1 MLVTEPSA
9 QSAKTNGAGPA
20 AGDLGAAALAR
31 LVGRRFD
38 TEHPLVSVIIPVFNS
53 WPVTRRCLE
62 SLVHCDP
69 EITLQAIVV
78 DDASTDD
85 TLAQLATLRKI
96 EIVRNGTNAGFVGSC
111 NRGAMLARG
120 EYLWFLN
127 NDTEVVAGS
136 LRALVQRAESDAGI
150 GIVGSKLVYPDGRL
164 QEAGGIIWSDAAGWN
179 YGRRDSPA
187 RPEYNFVRDVDYVSG
202 ASLLV
207 RAELFRELGG
217 FDRRF
222 SPAYY
227 EDADLCFQA
236 RARGHR
242 VVYEPRSVVTH
253 YEGLSSGTDLGSGMK
268 RFQIVNRAKFFSKW
282 EPVLTAQH
290 SAPNPADVRAAAR
303 ARGGHRGGIL
313 VIDSYVPMYDREAGS
328 KRLRELVD
336 GFVASGERV
345 VFLPDNIA
353 ALEPY
358 SGELEAEGVELLY
371 HSDGDPRR
379 WKELLL
385 DALPTVDAVWI
396 CRPELCRKYLPVIRG
411 HSNLPILYDTI
422 DLHHLR
428 LRRQAELEG
437 RDDAEWRRVEELELT
452 CGRASDAT
460 IVVTESEATV
470 FREAGIG
477 PVAIVPTIHDV
488 LLETHPPFES
498 TQGLLFIGGY
508 NHTPNVDAVK
518 WLVSEIMPMVWERA
532 GDVHVTLLGANPPAD
547 VLALAGRRVSVPG
560 YVRDVEPYFLNAR
573 VFVAP
578 IRYGAGVKGKIGHA
592 LSYRVPLVTTPLAA
606 DGFRLTDGSDAL
618 IAESAEDF
626 AAAIVALYTDAGLWN
641 GVSARS
647 SKPLET
653 FSSRRVVADAL
664 EIVEQVRRTR
674 AALVPA
680 GP

>member
-1 MLVTEPSA
+1 VS
-9 QSAKTNGAGPA
+9 GDAG
-20 AGDLGAAALAR
+20 GAALAR
-31 LVGRRFD
+31 LVDRRFE
-38 TEHPLVSVIIPVFNS
+38 TKHPLVSVIIPVFNN
-53 WPVTRRCLE
+53 WAVTRRCLE
-62 SLVHCDP
+62 SLVRCDP
-69 EITLQAIVV
+69 EIAVQAIVV

-85 TLAQLATLRKI
+85 TLGQLAALRKI
-96 EIVRNGTNAGFVGSC
+96 EVLRNGENAGFVKSC
-111 NRGAMLARG
+111 NRAALLARG
-120 EYLWFLN
+120 DYLWFLN
-127 NDTEVVAGS
+127 NDTEVTTGS
-136 LRALVQRAESDAGI
+136 LRALVQRAERDLTIA
-150 GIVGSKLVYPDGRL
+150 IVGSKLVYPDGRL
-164 QEAGGIIWSDAAGWN
+164 QEAGGIIWADAGGWN
-179 YGRRDSPA
+179 YGRLDSPA
-187 RPEYNFVRDVDYVSG
+187 MPEYNFVRDVDYVSG

-207 RAELFRELGG
+207 RTQLFRELGG
-217 FDRRF
+217 FDERF
-222 SPAYY
+222 APAYY
-227 EDADLCFQA
+227 EDADLCFQV

-268 RFQIVNRAKFFSKW
+268 RFQVVNQAKFFSKW

-290 SAPNPADVRAAAR
+290 SPPSAAGVRMAAR
-303 ARGGHRGGIL
+303 ARGGRRGGIL

-328 KRLRELVD
+328 KRLRELID

-358 SGELEAEGVELLY
+358 SGELQAEGVELLY
-371 HSDGDPRR
+371 YSEGDPRR
-379 WKELLL
+379 SKELLL

-396 CRPELCRKYLPVIRG
+396 CRPELCRKYLPLIRG

-437 RDDAEWRRVEELELT
+437 RDDSEWRRVEELELT

-460 IVVTESEATV
+460 IVVTESEAAV
-470 FREAGIG
+470 FREAGVA

-488 LLETHPPFES
+488 LLESHPPFDA

-518 WLVSEIMPMVWERA
+518 WLVSQVMPIVWKRA
-532 GDVHVTLLGANPPAD
+532 GDVHVTLLGANPPAE

-560 YVRDVEPYFLNAR
+560 YVRDVEPFFLGAR

-592 LSYRVPLVTTPLAA
+592 LSYRVPVVTTPLAA
-606 DGFRLTDGSDAL
+606 DGFHLNHGSEAL
-618 IAESAEDF
+618 IAQSAEDF
-626 AAAIVALYTDAGLWN
+626 AAAIVSLYTDAELWN
-641 GVSARS
+641 SVSAQCSR
-647 SKPLET
+647 PLET

-664 EIVEQVRRTR
+664 EIIDRVRRTR
-674 AALVPA
+674 GTLAPA
-680 GP
+680 RA